1 MREKLADLCHRQW
14 SGWME
19 YLFGKCAFN
28 PNDGTATIPKWAV
41 DRWRR
46 QLSTEYA
53 HLSEEEKNADRDEA
67 DRFLT
72 LIAEAQPQTDNTAS
86 LKLPSWFDLTKDIA
100 FKSTEALYA
109 AKEIYSRIAACQ
121 LQA

>member
-41 DRWRR
+41 DRWQH

-53 HLSEEEKNADRDEA
+53 HLSEEEKNSDRDEA

-72 LIAEAQPQTDNTAS
+72 LIAEAQPQADNISRDAITLVRQFARENGHSEGGVMDQYLDRLEERATA
-86 LKLPSWFDLTKDIA
+86 FVA
-100 FKSTEALYA
+100 
-109 AKEIYSRIAACQ
+109 
-121 LQA
+121 

>member
-28 PNDGTATIPKWAV
+28 PNDGTATLPKWAV
-41 DRWRR
+41 DRWQR

-72 LIAEAQPQTDNTAS
+72 LIKEAHPQADNNAS
-86 LKLPSWFDLTKDIA
+86 APCELCSKLPQGEPLGEW
-100 FKSTEALYA
+100 LYCPWCGYNFA
-109 AKEIYSRIAACQ
+109 QRT
-121 LQA
+121 